1 MDLSAILNAMKAGM
15 DADEKKEYGKRL
27 NKVECTCG
35 SMAQNLNLPL
45 DHGVYFRDDDHPM
58 LNANDHVKG
67 EHILQFGR
75 CNSKSN
81 PENAVSDFLSKFVPI
96 VGVVNGLKKAMGSEG
111 CKCKPMTLT
120 SWKEGDD
127 FNRLDGAPAT
137 LECSQCVCVYGGVIQ
152 IVEEKQET
160 SQNKDEE
167 ENQSQEQP
175 PDILDSIPP
184 EMKEKINQ
192 MNMAGGMAQDAEEW
206 YLDAGISGMDSIGG
220 MAALACSPMVLAQ
233 NAIYN
238 ATQIPSLTSMNSEGY
253 LVDAMELSNFN
264 IAGTTVAAIG
274 NVAMAGYNVMRALES
289 QVAFADMIS
298 LVEQSQT
305 VPGYMD
311 VGPTAVN
318 LMTMQSCVEKCG
330 FTPAVM
336 RVAAF
341 LDDIET
347 MEEGDVAVIAKSN
360 RRLKQGESEFTTLRH
375 TARGLVCMEHP
386 ETSIPAMLKE
396 MDHDSTMVMSVPC
409 QKKRMGMSE
418 GVVL

>member
-1 MDLSAILNAMKAGM
+1 MDVSAILNAMKAGM
-15 DADEKKEYGKRL
+15 NADEKKEYGKRL

-45 DHGVYFRDDDHPM
+45 DHGIYFMDEDHPM
-58 LNANDHVKG
+58 LNANDHVRG

-81 PENAVSDFLSKFVPI
+81 PENAISDVLSKFVPI
-96 VGVVNGLKKAMGSEG
+96 VGAVNMLKKAMGSEG

-160 SQNKDEE
+160 SQEKNGE
-167 ENQSQEQP
+167 ENQNQEQP

-184 EMKEKINQ
+184 EMKDKINQ
-192 MNMAGGMAQDAEEW
+192 MNMAGGMAQDAQEW
-206 YLDAGISGMDSIGG
+206 YMDADISGIGSIGG
-220 MAALACSPMVLAQ
+220 MAALACSSMVVAQ

-238 ATQIPSLTSMNSEGY
+238 ATQMPSLTSMNSQGY

-289 QVAFADMIS
+289 PVPFADMIS
-298 LVEQSQT
+298 MMEQSQT
-305 VPGYMD
+305 IPGYMD
-311 VGPTAVN
+311 VGPTAVS
-318 LMTMQSCVEKCG
+318 LMTMQSCVERCG

-336 RVAAF
+336 RVGAF
-341 LDDIET
+341 LDDVET
-347 MEEGDVAVIAKSN
+347 MEDGDVAVIAKSN

-375 TARGLVCMEHP
+375 TSKGLVCMEYP
-386 ETSIPAMLKE
+386 KTPIAEMLKGL
-396 MDHDSTMVMSVPC
+396 DQDSTMVMSVPC
-409 QKKRMGMSE
+409 QKKKMGMSGE
-418 GVVL
+418 AVL